1 MKPLFPGPASPGVSP
16 PGPIP
21 VLIVD
26 DSAFMRIALRRIIEA
41 EGDLRVVAEAAD
53 GEAAIAAVRQHQ
65 PAVVAMDVEM
75 PVLGGI
81 EATRRIMALPNPPA
95 IIMVSQHTQA
105 DSPAAIAA
113 IAAGASDYISKEA
126 GLGGLDLGHLDQAL
140 RGRLRHWARQR
151 YPLATDLP
159 VPRAAPKRIGP
170 PDQAGQAPPP
180 LILIAASTG
189 GPDALAALLAASGPL
204 PVPVLIA
211 QHMPEGLAPELAR
224 LLARRAGWPVCVAEN
239 GQRVTATSA
248 TLLPTDGVLLRALG
262 GFALRL
268 APNAGAVHPS
278 ADLLFRSAA
287 LLGLAACGVV
297 LTGMGQ
303 DGAAGAAALA
313 AEGGRILVQS
323 TETSVVAGMPQ
334 AASSLVAEA
343 EALSPEALGL
353 ALRAMWRA

>member
-1 MKPLFPGPASPGVSP
+1 VSA
-16 PGPIP
+16 PIP

-26 DSAFMRIALRRIIEA
+26 DSAFMRMALRRIIEA
-41 EGDLRVVAEAAD
+41 EGDLRVVAEAAN
-53 GEAAIAAVRQHQ
+53 GEAAIAAVREHQ

-81 EATRRIMALPNPPA
+81 EATRRIMALPHPPA
-95 IIMVSQHTQA
+95 IIMVSQHTQD

-113 IAAGASDYISKEA
+113 LAAGAADYISKEA
-126 GLGGLDLGHLDQAL
+126 GLGGLDLGHLDQSL
-140 RGRLRHWARQR
+140 RGRLRHWAAQR
-151 YPLATDLP
+151 GPRPETAPLAASI
-159 VPRAAPKRIGP
+159 AAQG
-170 PDQAGQAPPP
+170 PPP

-211 QHMPEGLAPELAR
+211 QHMPDGLAAELAT
-224 LLARRAGWPVCVAEN
+224 LLARRAGWPVCVARN
-239 GQRVTATSA
+239 GEAVASGAA
-248 TLLPTDGVLLRALG
+248 TLLPTDGVLSRVPG
-262 GFALRL
+262 GLALRL
-268 APNAGAVHPS
+268 APSGGAVHPS

-287 LLGLAACGVV
+287 LLGLPACGVV

-313 AEGGRILVQS
+313 EEGGRILVQS

-334 AASSLVAEA
+334 AASSRVGGA

-353 ALRAMWRA
+353 RLRQMWRA

>member
-1 MKPLFPGPASPGVSP
+1 MP
-16 PGPIP
+16 PIS
-21 VLIVD
+21 VLVVD

-53 GEAAIAAVRQHQ
+53 GEAAIAAVRAHR

-95 IIMVSQHTQA
+95 IIMVSQHTQT
-105 DSPAAIAA
+105 DSPAALAA
-113 IAAGASDYISKEA
+113 LEAGAADYISKET
-126 GLGGLDLGHLDQAL
+126 GLGGVDLGHLDHAL
-140 RGRLRHWARQR
+140 RDRLRHWAGAQTG
-151 YPLATDLP
+151 A
-159 VPRAAPKRIGP
+159 
-170 PDQAGQAPPP
+170 QAGTQAQRMPRLPAIASKADTHPIPPP
-180 LILIAASTG
+180 LVLIAASTG
-189 GPDALAALLAASGPL
+189 GPDALAALLAASGAL

-211 QHMPEGLAPELAR
+211 QHMPKGLAGELAA
-224 LLARRAGWPVCVAEN
+224 LLTRRAGWPVRVAED
-239 GQRVTATSA
+239 GQALHAGIAV
-248 TLLPTDGVLLRALG
+248 LLPTDGVLLRSMG

-268 APNAGAVHPS
+268 APTGSPVHPS

-287 LLGLAACGVV
+287 LLGLPACGVV

-323 TETSVVAGMPQ
+323 SETSVVAGMPQ
-334 AASSLVAEA
+334 AASSAVPGV
-343 EALSPEALGL
+343 EALSPAGLGERLRGLWEA
-353 ALRAMWRA
+353 

>member
-1 MKPLFPGPASPGVSP
+1 MA
-16 PGPIP
+16 PIP

-41 EGDLRVVAEAAD
+41 EGDLRVVAEAAN
-53 GEAAIAAVRQHQ
+53 GEAAIAAVLAHH

-95 IIMVSQHTQA
+95 IIMVSQHTQT
-105 DSPAAIAA
+105 DSPAALAA
-113 IAAGASDYISKEA
+113 LEAGAADYISKET
-126 GLGGLDLGHLDQAL
+126 GLGGVDLGHLDHAL
-140 RGRLRHWARQR
+140 RDRLRHWAGAQAQR
-151 YPLATDLP
+151 TPRLP
-159 VPRAAPKRIGP
+159 AIAGVERARHAL
-170 PDQAGQAPPP
+170 PP

-189 GPDALAALLAASGPL
+189 GPDALAALLAASGAL

-211 QHMPEGLAPELAR
+211 QHMPKGLAGELAA
-224 LLARRAGWPVCVAEN
+224 LLTRRAGWPVRVAED
-239 GQRVTATSA
+239 GQALHA
-248 TLLPTDGVLLRALG
+248 GMAALLPTDGVLLRSMG

-268 APNAGAVHPS
+268 AATGSPVHPS

-287 LLGLAACGVV
+287 LLGLPACGVV

-323 TETSVVAGMPQ
+323 SETSVVAGMPQ
-334 AASSLVAEA
+334 AASSVVPGA
-343 EALSPEALGL
+343 EALSPAGLGER
-353 ALRAMWRA
+353 LRGLWRA

>member
-1 MKPLFPGPASPGVSP
+1 MT
-16 PGPIP
+16 IP
-21 VLIVD
+21 VLIVPVLVVD

-95 IIMVSQHTQA
+95 IIMVSQHTQE

-113 IAAGASDYISKEA
+113 LAAGAADFISKEA

-140 RGRLRHWARQR
+140 RGRLRHWAGQR
-151 YPLATDLP
+151 RPAAE
-159 VPRAAPKRIGP
+159 AAPLHF
-170 PDQAGQAPPP
+170 AAPSQGRPP

-189 GPDALAALLAASGPL
+189 GPDALAELLAASGPL
-204 PVPVLIA
+204 PVPVVIA
-211 QHMPEGLAPELAR
+211 QHMPQGLAPELAL
-224 LLARRAGWPVCVAEN
+224 LLARRAGWPVCVAEHGHRLN
-239 GQRVTATSA
+239 PAAA
-248 TLLPTDGVLLRALG
+248 TLLPTDGVLLRAAG

-268 APNAGAVHPS
+268 APSEAAVHPS

-287 LLGLAACGVV
+287 LLGVPACGVV
-297 LTGMGQ
+297 LSGMGQ

-323 TETSVVAGMPQ
+323 AESSVVSGMPQ
-334 AASSLVAEA
+334 AASLAVGGAM
-343 EALSPEALGL
+343 ALSPRALGL
-353 ALRAMWRA
+353 ALRGFWEA

>member
-1 MKPLFPGPASPGVSP
+1 MSIPVPGLVVPSLVVPGLVV
-16 PGPIP
+16 P

-95 IIMVSQHTQA
+95 IIMVSQHTQK

-113 IAAGASDYISKEA
+113 LAAGAADFISKEA

-140 RGRLRHWARQR
+140 RGRLRHWAAQR
-151 YPLATDLP
+151 RRV
-159 VPRAAPKRIGP
+159 VPDAAAVRRHTHS
-170 PDQAGQAPPP
+170 ALPPP

-204 PVPVLIA
+204 PVPVVIA
-211 QHMPEGLAPELAR
+211 QHMPEGLAPELAT
-224 LLARRAGWPVCVAEN
+224 LLTRRAGWPVCVAEN
-239 GQRVTATSA
+239 GRPLGPGVA
-248 TLLPTDGVLLRALG
+248 TLLPTDGVLLRVAGSLV
-262 GFALRL
+262 LRIS
-268 APNAGAVHPS
+268 ASGSAVHPS

-287 LLGLAACGVV
+287 LLGLPACAVV

-313 AEGGRILVQS
+313 EEGGRILVQS

-334 AASSLVAEA
+334 AASSLVGGA
-343 EALSPEALGL
+343 EALSPEALGQ
-353 ALRAMWRA
+353 ALREIWRA

>member
-1 MKPLFPGPASPGVSP
+1 MM
-16 PGPIP
+16 PIS
-21 VLIVD
+21 VLVVD

-53 GEAAIAAVRQHQ
+53 GEAAIAAVRAHR

-75 PVLGGI
+75 PVLSGI

-95 IIMVSQHTQA
+95 IIMVSQHTQT
-105 DSPAAIAA
+105 DSPAALAA
-113 IAAGASDYISKEA
+113 MEAGAADYISKET
-126 GLGGLDLGHLDQAL
+126 GLGGVDLGHLDHAL
-140 RGRLRHWARQR
+140 RDRLRHWAG
-151 YPLATDLP
+151 A
-159 VPRAAPKRIGP
+159 
-170 PDQAGQAPPP
+170 QAGAQAQRMPRLPAIAGKADTPHAPPP

-189 GPDALAALLAASGPL
+189 GPDALAALLAASGAL

-211 QHMPEGLAPELAR
+211 QHMPKGLAGELAA
-224 LLARRAGWPVCVAEN
+224 LLTRRAGWPVRVAED
-239 GQRVTATSA
+239 GQALHAGIAV
-248 TLLPTDGVLLRALG
+248 LLPTDGVLLRSMG

-268 APNAGAVHPS
+268 APTGSPVHPS

-287 LLGLAACGVV
+287 LLGLPACGVV

-323 TETSVVAGMPQ
+323 SETSVVAGMPQ
-334 AASSLVAEA
+334 AASSAVPGA
-343 EALSPEALGL
+343 EALSPAGLGERLRGLWEA
-353 ALRAMWRA
+353 

>member
-1 MKPLFPGPASPGVSP
+1 MS
-16 PGPIP
+16 IP
-21 VLIVD
+21 VLVVD

-95 IIMVSQHTQA
+95 IIMVSQHTQK

-113 IAAGASDYISKEA
+113 LAAGAADFISKEA

-140 RGRLRHWARQR
+140 RGRLRHWAGQR
-151 YPLATDLP
+151 RRVVAPEAATL
-159 VPRAAPKRIGP
+159 RRNTQSAN
-170 PDQAGQAPPP
+170 PPP

-189 GPDALAALLAASGPL
+189 GPDALATLLAASGPL
-204 PVPVLIA
+204 PVPVVIA
-211 QHMPEGLAPELAR
+211 QHMPVGLAPELAT
-224 LLARRAGWPVCVAEN
+224 LLSRRAGWPVCVAEN
-239 GQRVTATSA
+239 GRPLSASAA
-248 TLLPTDGVLLRALG
+248 TLLPTDAVLLRVAG
-262 GFALRL
+262 GLVLRL
-268 APNAGAVHPS
+268 SPSGGAVHPS

-287 LLGLAACGVV
+287 LLGLPACGVV

-313 AEGGRILVQS
+313 EEGGRILVQS

-334 AASSLVAEA
+334 AASSLVGGAEA
-343 EALSPEALGL
+343 DSPEGLGL
-353 ALRAMWRA
+353 ALRKIWRA

>member
-1 MKPLFPGPASPGVSP
+1 MSTT
-16 PGPIP
+16 

-26 DSAFMRIALRRIIEA
+26 DSAFMRMALRRIIEA

-53 GEAAIAAVRQHQ
+53 GEAAIAAVRRHQ

-75 PVLGGI
+75 PILGGI

-95 IIMVSQHTQA
+95 IIMVSQHTQT
-105 DSPAAIAA
+105 DSPAALAA
-113 IAAGASDYISKEA
+113 LAAGAADYISKEA

-140 RGRLRHWARQR
+140 RGRLRHWAGQR
-151 YPLATDLP
+151 RPAMADAPPMRHATHA
-159 VPRAAPKRIGP
+159 RAA
-170 PDQAGQAPPP
+170 PP

-204 PVPVLIA
+204 PVPVVIA
-211 QHMPEGLAPELAR
+211 QHMPGGLAPELAL
-224 LLARRAGWPVCVAEN
+224 LLARRAGWPVCVA
-239 GQRVTATSA
+239 GDGHRVTAAAA
-248 TLLPTDGVLLRALG
+248 TLLPTDAVLLRVPDGL
-262 GFALRL
+262 ALRL
-268 APNAGAVHPS
+268 AASEAAVHPS

-287 LLGLAACGVV
+287 LLGLPACGVV

-313 AEGGRILVQS
+313 AEGGRILVHS

-334 AASSLVAEA
+334 AASLQAGGA

-353 ALRAMWRA
+353 RLRGLWGA